1 MTTIYALTKT
11 MFMKKI
17 VFLLIFSTI
26 AIHSGAQKKGEWKNL
41 KETEQIVKFLASDDL
56 AGRFPFTPGIDKA
69 AAFIAGEFKKAG
81 LQPWDGKSFIQSFTV
96 TQLHFVSMKVV
107 LDGEPIEE
115 KNAFAITNKEL
126 LQANERSTDFDTAY
140 ISKTDTFLLRAGKLR
155 RTQKKNLVI
164 FADTSHRKILSGI
177 SSQYQKYYCDFPEYN
192 SFYNWDKDII
202 VVLTD
207 KKPENWSVEYRQRAE
222 YKEAKNVVGLLPG
235 KKLSSER
242 IVFSAHYDHVGIR
255 KPNAEND
262 SIYNGANDDASGV
275 AAIIQLAHHF
285 SKKKNNERSLLFSA
299 FTIEEKEGFGAMY
312 FIRQYDSASIIA
324 DFNIE
329 MIGSISEKGVGAADI
344 SGYEHSDF
352 GKILQENLVGSPY
365 KFYPDTLNT
374 FYLSDNITLAI
385 KGIPAHS
392 ISSSRVDKEPYYHTP
407 DDEWDKLNYKNMN
420 EVIKAIALSAT
431 GIISGKDTPTRIDI
445 SKLKR

>member
-1 MTTIYALTKT
+1 

-17 VFLLIFSTI
+17 AIFLLLSTI
-26 AIHSGAQKKGEWKNL
+26 AIHSLAQKKNEWKHL
-41 KETEQIVKFLASDDL
+41 KETEQIVKFLASDEL

-69 AAFIAGEFKKAG
+69 AAFIADEFKKAG
-81 LQPWDGKSFIQSFTV
+81 LQPWDGKSFIQPFTV
-96 TQLHFVSMKVV
+96 TQLHFVLANVV
-107 LDGEPIEE
+107 LDSAPIEE
-115 KNAFAITNKEL
+115 KNVFAITNKEL

-192 SFYNWDKDII
+192 SFYNWDKDVI

-242 IVFSAHYDHVGIR
+242 IVFSAHYDHLGIR

-324 DFNIE
+324 GFNIE
-329 MIGSISEKGVGAADI
+329 MIGRISEKGVGAADI
-344 SGYEHSDF
+344 TGYEHSDF
-352 GKILQENLVGSPY
+352 GKILQENLAGSPY
-365 KFYPDTLNT
+365 KFYPDTL
-374 FYLSDNITLAI
+374 SWII
-385 KGIPAHS
+385 KI
-392 ISSSRVDKEPYYHTP
+392 
-407 DDEWDKLNYKNMN
+407 
-420 EVIKAIALSAT
+420 
-431 GIISGKDTPTRIDI
+431 
-445 SKLKR
+445 

>member
-1 MTTIYALTKT
+1 
-11 MFMKKI
+11 MKKAVI
-17 VFLLIFSTI
+17 ILLLSTLF
-26 AIHSGAQKKGEWKNL
+26 IHLSAQKKSEWKHL
-41 KETEQIVKFLASDDL
+41 KETEQIVKFLASDEL
-56 AGRFPFTPGIDKA
+56 AGRFPYTPGIDKA
-69 AAFIAGEFKKAG
+69 ADFIANEFKKAG

-96 TQLHFVSMKVV
+96 TQLHFVSENVV
-107 LDGEPIEE
+107 LDSAPIEE
-115 KNAFAITNKEL
+115 KNVFAITNKEL
-126 LQANERSTDFDTAY
+126 LQANERSTDFDTVY
-140 ISKTDTFLLRAGKLR
+140 ISKTDTFLLRARKLR

-177 SSQYQKYYCDFPEYN
+177 SSQTQKYYCDFPEYN
-192 SFYNWDKDII
+192 SFYNWDKDLI

-222 YKEAKNVVGLLPG
+222 HKEAKNVVGLLPG
-235 KKLSSER
+235 KKLSNER
-242 IVFSAHYDHVGIR
+242 VVFSAHYDHLGIR

-285 SKKKNNERSLLFSA
+285 SKKRNNERTLLFSA

-329 MIGSISEKGVGAADI
+329 MIGRISEKGVGAADI

-352 GKILQENLVGSPY
+352 GKILQKNLEGSSY

-374 FYLSDNITLAI
+374 FYDSDNFTLAI
-385 KGIPAHS
+385 KGIPAHT
-392 ISSSRVDKEPYYHTP
+392 IISSRVDKEPYYHTP
-407 DDEWDKLNYKNMN
+407 DDEWDKLDYKNMN
-420 EVIKAIALSAT
+420 EVIRAIALSAT
-431 GIISGKDTPTRIDI
+431 SIISGRDTPTRIDI